1 MGGNPLIAFGVI
13 GRWDG
18 ERTGISS
25 FETFDDLMNGDDSP
39 FKDCEIDH
47 IWDEN
52 GILKMRGHHH
62 DGGVEVEIRQL
73 TDHGC
78 EALESYEQSW
88 AGEPFDAAGRHYDGG
103 KESGNRIGRRWSAWA
118 IEQIGTLYGTPG
130 TPSSADAVPG
140 FPIFG
145 ASNDSSPTR

>member
-1 MGGNPLIAFGVI
+1 
-13 GRWDG
+13 
-18 ERTGISS
+18 
-25 FETFDDLMNGDDSP
+25 MNGDDSP

-62 DGGVEVEIRQL
+62 DGSVEVEIRQL
-73 TDHGC
+73 IDQGC

-103 KESGNRIGRRWSAWA
+103 KTGETRKRRAFRRRMRSGRPVEPRTVIVIRHDPVNVRNDTDKGHGIIGRQR
-118 IEQIGTLYGTPG
+118 
-130 TPSSADAVPG
+130 
-140 FPIFG
+140 
-145 ASNDSSPTR
+145 

>member
-62 DGGVEVEIRQL
+62 DGSVEVEIRQL
-73 TDHGC
+73 TDQGC
-78 EALESYEQSW
+78 EALESYEQAW
-88 AGEPFDAAGRHYDGG
+88 AGEPFDAAGRRYDPGSRERPSNPTIASEQAG
-103 KESGNRIGRRWSAWA
+103 WKSTRPRKCSASYRNMQA
-118 IEQIGTLYGTPG
+118 PRKKGS
-130 TPSSADAVPG
+130 PSIRPV
-140 FPIFG
+140 
-145 ASNDSSPTR
+145 

>member
-1 MGGNPLIAFGVI
+1 MGGNPLIAFGSI

-62 DGGVEVEIRQL
+62 DGSVEVEIRQL
-73 TDHGC
+73 TDQGC

-88 AGEPFDAAGRHYDGG
+88 AGEPFDAAG
-103 KESGNRIGRRWSAWA
+103 
-118 IEQIGTLYGTPG
+118 
-130 TPSSADAVPG
+130 
-140 FPIFG
+140 
-145 ASNDSSPTR
+145 